1 LTKTLT
7 GGGSAAQ
14 TSGTYDAVCVKE
26 CPKSLGLT
34 ACKTNNNVGTCPT
47 TVGDTS
53 LLYTFCVPSVDSV
66 EEVLKVLY
74 KGNQR
79 FAQYVTDIKE
89 SAKPLL
95 IMSAVTFVISIIY
108 IYLLKFFAKPLLYIS
123 IVAILISGII
133 GGYYL
138 WSLKDKWAS
147 TENNYK
153 YAMIGAIVTWSITGL
168 YLMCIL
174 CLYKDIALGAGI
186 AVAASEYLS
195 SNSRIIFLPICTYIL
210 TVPVCALW
218 AVTSTYLMTMGTP
231 EF

>member
-1 LTKTLT
+1 MTKTLT

-123 IVAILISGII
+123 IVAILVSGVI
-133 GGYYL
+133 GGFYL
-138 WSLKDKWAS
+138 
-147 TENNYK
+147 
-153 YAMIGAIVTWSITGL
+153 
-168 YLMCIL
+168 
-174 CLYKDIALGAGI
+174 
-186 AVAASEYLS
+186 
-195 SNSRIIFLPICTYIL
+195 F
-210 TVPVCALW
+210 
-218 AVTSTYLMTMGTP
+218 
-231 EF
+231 